1 VAVSPFDAAGAIIAM
16 IIKRHFGS
24 SIRRRPATW
33 LAAAL
38 LVLAL
43 AAPSAALA
51 ASPSNSQ
58 YEPQN
63 HQIAVTGGGGGN
75 GPSTPSHSTIGN
87 LPFTGLDVGVLALA
101 ASALLG
107 AGFALRRLSD
117 PTRRS
122 SS

>member
-1 VAVSPFDAAGAIIAM
+1 MTNSDF
-16 IIKRHFGS
+16 RS
-24 SIRRRPATW
+24 SKRRRPATW

-43 AAPSAALA
+43 AAPAAA
-51 ASPSNSQ
+51 IASSPSNAQ
-58 YEPQN
+58 YAPQN
-63 HQIAVTGGGGGN
+63 RQIAAGGGGG
-75 GPSTPSHSTIGN
+75 GPSTPSRSTIGN

-101 ASALLG
+101 AVALLG

>member
-1 VAVSPFDAAGAIIAM
+1 M
-16 IIKRHFGS
+16 
-24 SIRRRPATW
+24 W

-43 AAPSAALA
+43 VAPSAAIA
-51 ASPSNSQ
+51 ASPSTSQ
-58 YEPQN
+58 YETQN
-63 HQIAVTGGGGGN
+63 HQISAGGGGG
-75 GPSTPSHSTIGN
+75 GPSAPSHNTIGS

-101 ASALLG
+101 AAALLG

>member
-1 VAVSPFDAAGAIIAM
+1 M
-16 IIKRHFGS
+16 INRHTGS

-33 LAAAL
+33 LASAL

-43 AAPSAALA
+43 AAPSAAIA
-51 ASPSNSQ
+51 ATPSNSQ

-63 HQIAVTGGGGGN
+63 HQIAVTGGGGN

-101 ASALLG
+101 AAALLG

>member
-1 VAVSPFDAAGAIIAM
+1 M
-16 IIKRHFGS
+16 INRHSGS
-24 SIRRRPATW
+24 STGRRPATW

-43 AAPSAALA
+43 AAPSAAIA
-51 ASPSNSQ
+51 ASPSNDQ
-58 YEPQN
+58 YAPEN
-63 HQIAVTGGGGGN
+63 HQISPGGG
-75 GPSTPSHSTIGN
+75 PSAPSHNTIGN

-101 ASALLG
+101 AAALLG

-117 PTRRS
+117 PSRRS

>member
-1 VAVSPFDAAGAIIAM
+1 MRQERIIAM
-16 IIKRHFGS
+16 INRHTGS
-24 SIRRRPATW
+24 STRRLPATW

-43 AAPSAALA
+43 AAPSAAIA
-51 ASPSNSQ
+51 TTPSNSQ
-58 YEPQN
+58 YQPQN
-63 HQIAVTGGGGGN
+63 HQIAVTGGGN
-75 GPSTPSHSTIGN
+75 GPSAPSNSTIGN

-101 ASALLG
+101 AIALLG